1 MKTAIKRRNG
11 ARQSHSERS
20 EESRI
25 SKIEILNQYSGLF
38 ALLAVIAA
46 VVVPVVLYKKQKK
59 DIALAEKKRK
69 EEERQNA
76 KDELDAMTEHSP
88 FPMDDFTRAK
98 HARISYLEKR
108 LGRR

>member
-1 MKTAIKRRNG
+1 M
-11 ARQSHSERS
+11 
-20 EESRI
+20 
-25 SKIEILNQYSGLF
+25 EILNQYSGLF

-76 KDELDAMTEHSP
+76 KDELEAMGIGPSP
-88 FPMDDFTRAK
+88 FSLYGYTKMEIARAK
-98 HARISYLEKR
+98 ILMKKV
-108 LGRR
+108 GRR